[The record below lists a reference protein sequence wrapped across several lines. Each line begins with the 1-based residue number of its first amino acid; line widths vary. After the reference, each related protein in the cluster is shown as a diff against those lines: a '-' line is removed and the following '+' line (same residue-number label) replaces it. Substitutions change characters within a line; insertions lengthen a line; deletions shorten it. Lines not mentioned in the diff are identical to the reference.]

1 MAWLTVAIGAAAALV
16 ALAQTMVAVG
26 ARRDAQASA
35 ATAEAASQ
43 ASGEHLRAIVELMR
57 PPVWTAEH
65 RPDQRSFQ
73 FRNTSGRAL
82 TQAEIHAAGH
92 HIPLGT
98 MGPGEATW
106 AVDLSQ
112 LPVGYEVTISADE
125 TGTVAVPLPS
135 GTGAAR

>member
-35 ATAEAASQ
+35 VL
-43 ASGEHLRAIVELMR
+43 GERKLRESED
-57 PPVWTAEH
+57 PK
-65 RPDQRSFQ
+65 QRDEN
-73 FRNTSGRAL
+73 RD
-82 TQAEIHAAGH
+82 HA
-92 HIPLGT
+92 
-98 MGPGEATW
+98 GEDR

-125 TGTVAVPLPS
+125 TGPVAVPLPS